1 MVRLAS
7 TILPTVKR
15 LYCLLSGFWTKTF
28 SSSSGSLWV
37 VSTIEVGLS
46 GFDYSSGSLSGLFQP
61 NLWILL
67 CVDSKWW
74 VFFAWFDQWVFLVP
88 PK

>member
-37 VSTIEVGLS
+37 VSTIVVGLS
-46 GFDYSSGSLSGLFQP
+46 GFAFSSGSLSLGYFNQ
-61 NLWILL
+61 ICGSF
-67 CVDSKWW
+67 CVLIQSGGS
-74 VFFAWFDQWVFLVP
+74 FLRGSTSGSF
-88 PK
+88 